1 MRSTESS
8 AFGGGNDRTSD
19 PYKTL
24 LKTNPL
30 EGEQDEQRTGAR
42 AKSRPT
48 LAEGFGW
55 L

>member
-1 MRSTESS
+1 MRNIESS
-8 AFGGGNDRTSD
+8 APGKGNDRTSD

-24 LKTNPL
+24 LKTNPS

-42 AKSRPT
+42 AKSRLT
-48 LAEGFGW
+48 VAEGFGG